1 MRIGTWGCMALATGL
16 CLGGMGTAHAGSMQ
30 ERWTAPPRPVA
41 VESVLVNRVDGRITI
56 DAQGVPI
63 DYRIETELTDKV
75 RALLD
80 KAVRGWRFEPVL
92 VDGKPVTAEA
102 RMRVTLAAHEQGD
115 GLRVGVDNVIFPTD
129 ADSANLS
136 EVKVAKVRVMPP
148 KYPGYAASLGVEGRV
163 LLHLKISPEG
173 RVEDMVAVQ
182 SSLANVAGKDELLGK
197 LIAEFEE
204 ASLKAARN
212 WRFRVDATGSSAEAE
227 EGITFAIPVDYRMW
241 DKKDQER
248 GAWATEVRGPK
259 RVAPWHGDKQHF
271 QQVGVSDVSGNEMVY
286 LGGGLRLATEV
297 QGTFL

>member
-1 MRIGTWGCMALATGL
+1 MRIGATGRVVLVAGL
-16 CLGGMGTAHAGSMQ
+16 CLCGLGRANAGSMQ
-30 ERWTAPPRPVA
+30 ERWTAPPKPVA
-41 VESVLVNRVDGRITI
+41 VESVLIARVDGRIAI
-56 DAQGVPI
+56 DAQGVPT
-63 DYRIETELTDKV
+63 DYRIESELTDKV
-75 RALLD
+75 RGMLD
-80 KAVRGWRFEPVL
+80 KAVRGWRFEPVQ
-92 VDGKPVTAEA
+92 VDGKAVAAEA
-102 RMRVTLAAHEQGD
+102 RMRVTLVAREQGD

-136 EVKVAKVRVMPP
+136 EVKATKLRVVPP

-163 LLHLKISPEG
+163 LLHLRISPDG
-173 RVEDMVAVQ
+173 RVEDVVAVQ

-212 WRFRVDATGSSAEAE
+212 WRFEVDATALSAEAGE
-227 EGITFAIPVDYRMW
+227 DITFAMPVDYRMW
-241 DKKDQER
+241 GKKDQSP

-259 RVAPWHGDKQHF
+259 RIAPWRDGTRHS

-286 LGGGLRLATEV
+286 LGGGLKLATEV

>member
-1 MRIGTWGCMALATGL
+1 MRVGTWACRALAVGL
-16 CLGGMGTAHAGSMQ
+16 CVGGPATADAGSMQ
-30 ERWTAPPRPVA
+30 ERWTTPPKPVA
-41 VESVLVNRVDGRITI
+41 VESVLVARVEGRITI

-63 DYRIETELTDKV
+63 DYRIETGLTDKV
-75 RALLD
+75 HALLD

-92 VDGKPVTAEA
+92 MNGKAVAAEA
-102 RMRVTLAAHEQGD
+102 RMRVTLVAREQGD

-136 EVKVAKVRVMPP
+136 EVKVAKLRVMPP

-163 LLHLKISPEG
+163 LLHLKISPDG
-173 RVEDMVAVQ
+173 RVEDVVAVQ

-212 WRFRVDATGSSAEAE
+212 WRFEVDAEGLSAEAE
-227 EGITFAIPVDYRMW
+227 EGMTFAMPVDYLMRGRKD
-241 DKKDQER
+241 DKS
-248 GAWATEVRGPK
+248 ATWATEVRGPK
-259 RVAPWHGDKQHF
+259 RVAPWREDERRS
-271 QQVGVSDVSGNEMVY
+271 QQVGVSDVSGGEMVN
-286 LGGGLRLATEV
+286 LGGGLRLAMEV

>member
-1 MRIGTWGCMALATGL
+1 MRIGTWAGVALAVCL
-16 CLGGMGTAHAGSMQ
+16 CLGGPGTADAGSMQ
-30 ERWTAPPRPVA
+30 ERWTPQPKPVA
-41 VESVLVNRVDGRITI
+41 VESVLIARVDGRIAI

-75 RALLD
+75 RTLLD

-102 RMRVTLAAHEQGD
+102 RMRVTLVAREQGD
-115 GLRVGVDNVIFPTD
+115 GLRVGIDNVIFPTD

-136 EVKVAKVRVMPP
+136 EVKAAKLRVMPP

-163 LLHLKISPEG
+163 LLHLKLSLDG
-173 RVEDMVAVQ
+173 RVEDVVAVQ
-182 SSLANVAGKDELLGK
+182 SSLAKVAGKDELLGK

-212 WRFRVDATGSSAEAE
+212 WRFEVHDTRSSGEAE
-227 EGITFAIPVDYRMW
+227 EGITFAIPVDYLMR
-241 DKKDQER
+241 DKR
-248 GAWATEVRGPK
+248 GQKQGVWATEVRGPK
-259 RVAPWHGDKQHF
+259 RVAPWHDDKQNF

-286 LGGGLRLATEV
+286 LGGGLKLATEV
-297 QGTFL
+297 QGIFL

>member
-1 MRIGTWGCMALATGL
+1 MRIGAWGCVALVVGL
-16 CLGGMGTAHAGSMQ
+16 CLGGPGTAGAGSMQ
-30 ERWTAPPRPVA
+30 ERWTPQPKPVA
-41 VESVLVNRVDGRITI
+41 VESVLIARVDGRIVI

-102 RMRVTLAAHEQGD
+102 RMRVTLVAREQGD
-115 GLRVGVDNVIFPTD
+115 GLRVGIDNVIFPTD

-136 EVKVAKVRVMPP
+136 EVKVAKLRVMPP

-163 LLHLKISPEG
+163 LLHLKLSPDG
-173 RVEDMVAVQ
+173 RVEDVVAVQ

-212 WRFRVDATGSSAEAE
+212 WRFEVDATGLSTEAGE
-227 EGITFAIPVDYRMW
+227 DITFAMPVDYLMW
-241 DKKDQER
+241 DKKDQKQD
-248 GAWATEVRGPK
+248 AWVTEVRGPK
-259 RVAPWHGDKQHF
+259 RVAPWRDDKQHF

-297 QGTFL
+297 QGTNL